1 MMCGSLGHFG
11 AERRDQ
17 ALRPVPGSLTVCAG
31 DLCGRLAGGELSI
44 LQTFRNSQHMIQKAN
59 PRGFSQRVI
68 VGWDGLLHSKHWR
81 ETGLRIGTEPKNLS
95 EEFDPGSE

>member
-1 MMCGSLGHFG
+1 M
-11 AERRDQ
+11 
-17 ALRPVPGSLTVCAG
+17 CAG

-44 LQTFRNSQHMIQKAN
+44 LQTFVTVNMIQKAN

>member
-1 MMCGSLGHFG
+1 MCGSLGHFG

-44 LQTFRNSQHMIQKAN
+44 LQTFVTEQQVNSNGKRFGA
-59 PRGFSQRVI
+59 SQRVI
-68 VGWDGLLHSKHWR
+68 SSLGRTSALKALAKVFGL
-81 ETGLRIGTEPKNLS
+81 EPKNLS